1 MVYDANQYFYIN
13 PELQGVCVIFLF
25 LLKRFLS
32 LAKEKKSIVCFKA

>member
-1 MVYDANQYFYIN
+1 MMQILLLHKSRAST
-13 PELQGVCVIFLF
+13 GVCVIFLF